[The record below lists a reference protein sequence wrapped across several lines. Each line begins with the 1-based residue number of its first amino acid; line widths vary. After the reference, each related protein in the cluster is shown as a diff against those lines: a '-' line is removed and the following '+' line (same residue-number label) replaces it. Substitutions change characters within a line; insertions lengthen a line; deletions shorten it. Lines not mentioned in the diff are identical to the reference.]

1 MTFIFKDNFLSSD
14 QDTNQFLVYMR
25 IESQISY
32 TTIRDF
38 TSRIINITL
47 LSFFFF
53 FSGGPRRRRNGMEG
67 DVSPA
72 GFKKTS
78 STSEANKWNKNI
90 V

>member
-53 FSGGPRRRRNGMEG
+53 FFWRTEKTEKWDGGGCFARR
-67 DVSPA
+67 
-72 GFKKTS
+72 F
-78 STSEANKWNKNI
+78 
-90 V
+90 